1 MPQFGAQTGDGPLAA
16 LRFFRKLVACLVQV
30 CLLAGCA
37 TQQFQLDEPEM
48 HLIAHSQS
56 QIGECLGTPTRKH
69 DDGDT
74 SIWSYDVAQ
83 SSGPCSL
90 NVIFKQKYVSRLT
103 FTDASGN
110 PLPAGQE
117 CWTVNQ
123 GWCSNVQQ
131 APATSPPSDS
141 L

>member
-1 MPQFGAQTGDGPLAA
+1 VTRYPE
-16 LRFFRKLVACLVQV
+16 VQV
-30 CLLAGCA
+30 FLLTGCG
-37 TQQFQLDEPEM
+37 TQQFQLDEPEQ
-48 HLIAHSQS
+48 HLIGHSQA
-56 QIGECLGTPTRKH
+56 QIGDCLGTPTRTH
-69 DDGDT
+69 EDGYT

-123 GWCSNVQQ
+123 GWCSNIQQ
-131 APATSPPSDS
+131 APTAPPTKR
-141 L
+141 